1 VTIFR
6 GGARLGSQNFANN
19 GAPGVKSTGLWV
31 GHDQRVTRDPPGAK
45 AGLGEG
51 SGGAHDDGG
60 ESARRRIAGARVPA
74 TRASLGPQHL
84 AQDDH
89 EDDVVLTKGLNGL
102 EKQRRL
108 ASDEGRA
115 AGTSGARGED

>member
-6 GGARLGSQNFANN
+6 GGARLGSPDFANN
-19 GAPGVKSTGLWV
+19 GAPRVKSTGLWV
-31 GHDQRVTRDPPGAK
+31 GHEQRVTRDPPRAK

-51 SGGAHDDGG
+51 SGGTHDDGG
-60 ESARRRIAGARVPA
+60 GSARRRIAGTRVPA

-84 AQDDH
+84 AQDDQ
-89 EDDVVLTKGLNGL
+89 EDDVVLTEGLNGP

-108 ASDEGRA
+108 AGNEGQA
-115 AGTSGARGED
+115 AGTGGARGED